1 MNNWIVKKKYEN
13 KQGMK
18 AQRSTI
24 EKKKKVLLITAS
36 ILPQEKRFLKLKE
49 PKQRLKQYL
58 DSLRFYIVQ
67 TNITKIVLC
76 DNSGYE
82 FPIENMLALAR
93 KYGKKLEIIQFIGN
107 KEKIAVNG
115 KGYGEGEIIEYAL
128 QHSRLLRE
136 AKYFIKITGRIKVTN
151 IDKIIEKMDITK
163 VYMNKVIRNFRR
175 PKKETKI
182 DTILYGIPKEIY
194 ATTLADAY
202 MSVCDKRGIYLE
214 HVFYDRIVQNKLVI
228 YNIPQFP
235 IINGVSGSLGNR
247 YQESIGWERCLYELL
262 SRLSLFNCDL
272 LRDTITYIFDG
283 WG

>member
-1 MNNWIVKKKYEN
+1 MQKNFMSQK
-13 KQGMK
+13 G
-18 AQRSTI
+18 AQRSI
-24 EKKKKVLLITAS
+24 IARKRIVLLITAS

-58 DSLRFYIVQ
+58 DSLRFYIVH
-67 TNITKIVLC
+67 TNITRIVLC

-82 FPIENMLALAR
+82 FPVENMLALAR

-115 KGYGEGEIIEYAL
+115 KGYGEGEIIEYSL
-128 QHSRLLRE
+128 QHSCLLRE

-175 PKKETKI
+175 PKKETEI
-182 DTILYGIPKEIY
+182 DTILYGIPKGIY

-235 IINGVSGSLGNR
+235 IINGVSGTLGNR